1 MRKITIWLAVLCL
14 GVMISCSQEDNDD
27 TEVDHQPVG
36 IIKKKIEQTSYGEE
50 IGFQLKTPAYRDNEI
65 QTTITVEGEVRS
77 AEDLP
82 DEHIWIVV
90 TGSSEDSFDYY
101 VPIESGV
108 FTEQITVHEGA
119 GEYEISMRAPSNKQG
134 EEDVYYNVATFTVD
148 NTDEEERRD
157 IAYTQF
163 GVTQGI
169 HIEQPTFGMN
179 EVDETVH
186 IQGSVAED
194 YTGDFVLIQI
204 EKDDA
209 SEQMILQVRD
219 QSFSSDIPM
228 YFGTGT
234 HKISIQLFNDEDEFY
249 YESAFLYA
257 DNQTEATFAQVDTF
271 LESRTYG
278 IELQAPSYT
287 SKQFIEGE
295 AYEVKGSIDTTL
307 PGANEITHVIAKV
320 HAVEEEV
327 EANYI
332 FPVVDGAFSGDAYF
346 RFGPGEY
353 EVQVMIPDLT
363 RQDENIQYLQ
373 TIAQAFH
380 EVDGVDD
387 QRDLLPSQ
395 GIESKHPSIVEKA
408 EELTEDITSE
418 REKARAIYAF
428 VAQHV
433 AYDVEKYETENSLTR
448 LYDSALAALESGEG
462 VCQDYAYL
470 AIALLRAIGM
480 EAHYVTGQA
489 GELHA
494 WVEVKVDGEWIEMDP
509 TWGAGY
515 VQDGVF
521 HFNYNE
527 QYFDPDPAFFESTHT
542 RDEIKY

>member
-1 MRKITIWLAVLCL
+1 MVLCI
-14 GVMISCSQEDNDD
+14 GMIVGCSQTGNDD
-27 TEVDHQPVG
+27 AEIDHQPVG
-36 IIKKKIEQTSYGEE
+36 MIKKKIEQTSYGEE
-50 IGFQLKTPAYRDNEI
+50 IGFELETPTYRESEI
-65 QTTITVEGEVRS
+65 QTSITVEGDVRS
-77 AEDLP
+77 ADELP
-82 DEHIWIVV
+82 DEHIWIVI
-90 TGSSEDSFDYY
+90 TGSSDDPFDYY
-101 VPIESGV
+101 VPIEDGT
-108 FTEQITVHEGA
+108 FRKQITVHEGA
-119 GEYEISMRAPSNKQG
+119 GKYEVSMRAPSNKHG
-134 EEDVYYNVATFTVD
+134 EEDVYYDVATFTVE
-148 NTDEEERRD
+148 NIDEGKTRD

-163 GVTQGI
+163 GIKQGI
-169 HIEQPTFGMN
+169 HMEQPTHGMN
-179 EVDETVH
+179 EVDEMIH
-186 IQGSVAED
+186 IEGHVNED
-194 YTGDFVLIQI
+194 YTNDFVLVQI

-219 QSFSSDIPM
+219 QSFSGDIPM
-228 YFGTGT
+228 YFGAGI
-234 HKISIQLFNDEDEFY
+234 HKISIQMFNEEDEYY

-257 DNQTEATFAQVDTF
+257 DNQTEATFAQMETF
-271 LESRTYG
+271 LEARTYG

-287 SKQFIEGE
+287 SKQLIEE
-295 AYEVKGSIDTTL
+295 ETYEVTGSIDTTL
-307 PGANEITHVIAKV
+307 PGASDITHVIAKV
-320 HAVEEEV
+320 HLIAEEV

-332 FPVVDGAFSGDAYF
+332 FPVVDGVFSGNAYF

-363 RQDENIQYLQ
+363 RTDENIQYLQ

-380 EVDGVDD
+380 QVNGVED

-395 GIESKHPSIVEKA
+395 GIESTHPSIVEKA
-408 EELTEDITSE
+408 KELTEGITSE

-428 VAQHV
+428 VAEHV

-542 RDEIKY
+542 REEIKY